1 MSRPTLTTTV
11 TQTVTVDARVRQML
25 KTRLEEYTRIAAEIK
40 ERKGRQERIQKEVG
54 ELFTKAGQDAALAAG
69 TDVDGIKVKRVG
81 GTTRTLDKMALMK
94 ALDLTAE
101 ELDAF
106 YDEKPKKAFIKITA
120 PGEKDED

>member
-1 MSRPTLTTTV
+1 MPRPTVSVTATVELTV
-11 TQTVTVDARVRQML
+11 AANIRQML

-40 ERKGRQERIQKEVG
+40 ERKGRQERIQREVG
-54 ELFTKAGQDAALAAG
+54 ELFTQAGQDAALAAG
-69 TDVDGIKVKRVG
+69 TYVDGIKVKRVG